1 MTVAPA
7 PSSPN
12 PGFDAAE
19 PALQGELAVGADG
32 AALARVDDRAD
43 QQRLATPGPLPAIP
57 ADEVLSELH
66 DRIASA
72 LANGNDQ
79 GGALTPDIQREL
91 ACLLSLLPNVAASG
105 NPLFLG
111 SFDLALSSLLGS
123 NPNVVFARET
133 RLNLAQRLGIY
144 PSLKWALTSSPIP
157 AVRVMTGLVIVV
169 LLAIPLLVTMVFLL
183 RAHFADLNGSTM
195 DLDDL
200 ILFGIFGAAGSV
212 VSIMVRVD
220 EFNRWPPD
228 PSILF
233 FTGLF
238 KPIIGFW
245 FAIFVL
251 LVLNSG
257 IVQISVG
264 EDRQIYFFMAI
275 SFIAGFSERFA
286 RDIVTQTESILP
298 GAGGPV
304 RPPGSPGAEATVP
317 ASRP

>member
-7 PSSPN
+7 PSSSN
-12 PGFDAAE
+12 SGSDAAQ
-19 PALQGELAVGADG
+19 PAIQVEVADG
-32 AALARVDDRAD
+32 GVLALVDNSTNS
-43 QQRLATPGPLPAIP
+43 QQLATPDLVPALPAE
-57 ADEVLSELH
+57 EVLGKFH
-66 DRIASA
+66 DRITTA
-72 LANGNDQ
+72 LATGNDQ
-79 GGALTPDIQREL
+79 GGPLSPQIQREL
-91 ACLLSLLPNVAASG
+91 ANLLGLLPNIAASG
-105 NPLFLG
+105 NPLLLG
-111 SFDLALSSLLGS
+111 AFDLALSSLLGS
-123 NPNVVFARET
+123 NPNVVFAREA

-157 AVRVMTGLVIVV
+157 AVRVMTGLLIVV
-169 LLAIPLLVTMVFLL
+169 TMAIPMLGATVFLL
-183 RAHFADLNGSTM
+183 RAHFADLNGPAV

-200 ILFGIFGAAGSV
+200 LLFGIFGAAGSV
-212 VSIMVRVD
+212 VSIMVRID

-257 IVQISVG
+257 IVQISAG
-264 EDRQIYFFMAI
+264 EDRQIYFYLAI

-286 RDIVTQTESILP
+286 RDIVMQTESLLQTSGQQP
-298 GAGGPV
+298 GQAGAQGSGMMPPRA
-304 RPPGSPGAEATVP
+304 RP
-317 ASRP
+317 